1 MYFNTIIE
9 LFKRNNGNCI
19 PNYCYPSERI
29 FIEKE
34 KTGAVNNSF
43 FFFFFRKDIK
53 QMTWLIIV
61 ELRVKLRFHVII
73 IILTIL
79 TFFFHVILYKNDFS
93 AI

>member
-43 FFFFFRKDIK
+43 FFFFQKRHQADD
-53 QMTWLIIV
+53 LV
-61 ELRVKLRFHVII
+61 NNRRVKGKVKISCNNYYSYNPYI
-73 IILTIL
+73 
-79 TFFFHVILYKNDFS
+79 FFSRNTV
-93 AI
+93 

>member
-1 MYFNTIIE
+1 MYFNIIIE
-9 LFKRNNGNCI
+9 LLKRNNGNCI

-34 KTGAVNNSF
+34 KTGAVNNYF
-43 FFFFFRKDIK
+43 FIFFFRKDIK

-61 ELRVKLRFHVII
+61 ELRVKIRFHVII

-79 TFFFHVILYKNDFS
+79 TFFFHVILYKRDVS